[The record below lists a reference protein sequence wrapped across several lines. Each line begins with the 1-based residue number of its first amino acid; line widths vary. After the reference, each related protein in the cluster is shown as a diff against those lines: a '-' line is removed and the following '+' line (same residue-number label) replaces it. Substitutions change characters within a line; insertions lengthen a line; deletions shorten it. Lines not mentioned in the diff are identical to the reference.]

1 MSASAS
7 SAHPPLPRFAS
18 ERTGLKLAVP
28 VIPVLQ
34 STSSLSVL
42 CGTWNMHGKP
52 PPPFFPGFADS
63 DATHDI
69 YCFGTQEAGNGIVMS
84 FVKPSKEE
92 WEARLRATLGPFYVM
107 VASKTMQAIHIVV
120 FVRASIA
127 RNLTNVRVARV
138 PTGLLGVVGNKGGVA
153 VSFELHRR
161 SFLFVSAHFAAHQE
175 QVLKRNADAAQ
186 IEEKLSLL
194 LQAAPTDELLDDD
207 DYESRQLPADV
218 KAAWRNRGER
228 QVSDAY
234 DYTFF
239 MGDLNYRIDLNRGEV
254 LHHIADD
261 NLMELQALDQ
271 LHQQRLSGNVL
282 RGFSEGRIAFPP
294 TYKFDKNSDVYD
306 TSKKARTPSWTD
318 RVLFKSKYP
327 LTLKLNRYESLRDIR
342 TSDHRPVVAVFNI
355 SL

>member
-1 MSASAS
+1 M
-7 SAHPPLPRFAS
+7 
-18 ERTGLKLAVP
+18 
-28 VIPVLQ
+28 
-34 STSSLSVL
+34 
-42 CGTWNMHGKP
+42 
-52 PPPFFPGFADS
+52 
-63 DATHDI
+63 
-69 YCFGTQEAGNGIVMS
+69 
-84 FVKPSKEE
+84 
-92 WEARLRATLGPFYVM
+92 
-107 VASKTMQAIHIVV
+107 
-120 FVRASIA
+120 
-127 RNLTNVRVARV
+127 
-138 PTGLLGVVGNKGGVA
+138 
-153 VSFELHRR
+153 SFELHRR

-327 LTLKLNRYESLRDIR
+327 LTLKLNRSAAAAAAADGDGVGDGDGENVVCCLRQCLLFHSRHCSFDVLRYESLRDIR